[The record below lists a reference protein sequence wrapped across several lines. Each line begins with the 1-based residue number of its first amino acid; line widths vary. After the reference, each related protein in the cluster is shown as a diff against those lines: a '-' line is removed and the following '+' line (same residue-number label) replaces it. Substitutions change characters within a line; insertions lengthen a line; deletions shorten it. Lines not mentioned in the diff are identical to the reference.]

1 MNQRPLKF
9 ALPLLGRGIWTGGFI
24 YLKNTLSLVSSRM
37 SDKLETY
44 VFLSNEENEKYGRE
58 LSGLVTGKIIA
69 DPAIAIAGRGTS
81 LLQAITT
88 GRDQRLE
95 NILRAND
102 IDVVFETASFYGR
115 KFAVPAVTW
124 IPDLQHRYM
133 PQMFGRMNWWR
144 RDLGFRMQV
153 HAGRKIMLSSVTAQS
168 DLERFYPKAKGN
180 THVVRFAIDLDIGK
194 YLSMVNEMRQT
205 YNLPKRFFFLPN
217 QFWQHK
223 NHKVIVEALKLIQA
237 RGGLEAVPP
246 VILTGQAKDPRN
258 SGHFESLLASVK
270 AGGIE
275 SHFRYLGLV
284 PYDHVLALNAACERM
299 INPSLFEGW
308 STPIEEAKA
317 FATPLL
323 LSDIPIHR
331 EQAPHAQFFDPHNVE
346 SATDAILAAAKEWPQ
361 SRAPLFVVSSDQN
374 VRLQSHADSLLH
386 VVQEALAAKQ

>member
-1 MNQRPLKF
+1 MNQPPLKF
-9 ALPLLGRGIWTGGFI
+9 ALPLLGRGIWTGGYI

-37 SDKLETY
+37 PDKLETY
-44 VFLSNEENEKYGRE
+44 VFLSNEENEKYGRD
-58 LSGLVTGKIIA
+58 LSGLVTGKIIT
-69 DPAIAIAGRGTS
+69 DPAIAIAGRGRS
-81 LLQAITT
+81 LLQALTT
-88 GRDQRLE
+88 GRDQQLE
-95 NILRAND
+95 KILRAND

-115 KFAVPAVTW
+115 KFAVPAVSW

-153 HAGRKIMLSSVTAQS
+153 HAGRKIMLSSFTAQS

-194 YLSMVNEMRQT
+194 YLGMVDEMRQT
-205 YNLPKRFFFLPN
+205 YDLPQRFFFLPN

-246 VILTGQAKDPRN
+246 IILTGQAKDPRN
-258 SGHFESLLASVK
+258 PGHFENLLASVK
-270 AGGIE
+270 AGGVE

-308 STPIEEAKA
+308 STPIEEAKV

-331 EQAPHAQFFDPHNVE
+331 EQAPHAQFFDPHAPQ
-346 SATDAILAAAKEWPQ
+346 SAADALLLAAHTRP
-361 SRAPLFVVSSDQN
+361 PLRPDYAVRRSAQDE
-374 VRLQSHADSLLH
+374 RLQSHADALLH
-386 VVQEALAAKQ
+386 VVQQAIAGSR